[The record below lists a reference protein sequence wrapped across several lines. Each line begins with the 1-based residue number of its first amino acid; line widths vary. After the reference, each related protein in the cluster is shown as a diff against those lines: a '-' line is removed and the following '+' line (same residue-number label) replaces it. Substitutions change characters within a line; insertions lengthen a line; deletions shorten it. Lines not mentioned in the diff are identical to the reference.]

1 MPLSGEELAASVEGV
16 AMLRD
21 PVRRALYLYVAA
33 TGRAVGRDEAAQA
46 VGAQRGLAA
55 FHLDKLVSEG
65 LLETTYR
72 RLSGRTGPGAGRPAK
87 LYRRSGRQLDVTLP
101 PREYEL
107 AARLLVR
114 AVDGDDG
121 RPARER
127 LHEAA
132 FEQGVAMGGRARAT
146 GGQDDPAAL
155 VDAAMAVLRDHGF
168 EPYDETGVIYLRN
181 CPFHSLACEHP
192 ELVCGMNLS
201 LISGMLA
208 GLRSSHLLARL
219 DPEPG
224 RCCVALDRAAG
235 QLPPANPSPPP
246 H

>member
-1 MPLSGEELAASVEGV
+1 MPQSEEELATSVGGV

-21 PVRRALYLYVAA
+21 PVRRALYLHVVG
-33 TGRAVGRDEAAQA
+33 TGRAVGRDEAARA
-46 VGAQRGLAA
+46 VGAQRTLAA
-55 FHLDKLVSEG
+55 FHLDKLVGEG

-87 LYRRSGRQLDVTLP
+87 LYRRSSRQLDVTLP

-107 AARLLVR
+107 AARLLMR

-121 RPARER
+121 RPARDR

-132 FEQGVAMGGRARAT
+132 FELGLSL
-146 GGQDDPAAL
+146 GGQAARGRDDPAEL
-155 VDAAMAVLRDHGF
+155 VAVAMTVLRDHGF
-168 EPYDETGVIYLRN
+168 EPYDEAGVTYLRN
-181 CPFHSLACEHP
+181 CPFHSLAREHP

-201 LISGMLA
+201 LIGGLLA

-219 DPEPG
+219 QPEPG
-224 RCCVALDRAAG
+224 RCCVALDREVG
-235 QLPPANPSPPP
+235 RRRTNPSPHP